1 MEELEKEILVKLSRK
16 RIWGSKHLRF
26 NTLLK
31 CGWEPH
37 QKGLV
42 KDAIKSLMRKGLI
55 IWAKREKKALQLNK
69 ERLKEI
75 MFIIGEQKWQEQ

>member
-1 MEELEKEILVKLSRK
+1 MEEIEKKILQKLSRR

-31 CGWEPH
+31 CGWDSH
-37 QKGLV
+37 KKGLV
-42 KDAIKSLMRKGLI
+42 KDAIKSLMRKGLV

-69 ERLKEI
+69 ERLREI
-75 MFIIGEQKWQEQ
+75 NSITGEQKWQEQ